1 METKVEYGVTP
12 AVTLFTGFRNPVEDK
27 PLLSVLE
34 DIRQG
39 VYRKEVEQ
47 LREYVLQNNPEKAD
61 AAKSKLL
68 AFTPSAT
75 FEGGRKPEYFKQYS
89 GFIHL
94 DFDKLP
100 PEILEEKFRQI
111 TQIPFTYAC
120 FRSPSGNGIK
130 VFIRVS
136 SDMLHHTEMYV
147 QVLTWYEN
155 ELGIK
160 ADEKCKDLPRLCFM
174 SYDPGTFIN
183 TASKVFEYHQEAPP
197 FFQEA
202 ELPEKPN
209 HNAAFE
215 LCVSFTEQK
224 EKYLNGNRNVFIY
237 QLASNCNRIGIPEEL
252 AHAMIRRAYD
262 LPVKELDA
270 SVISAYQ
277 NHKHEFAK
285 FANSANLQSA
295 EQVDP
300 ETDYLKA
307 TPVIPDGIFGK
318 LPAILKSGC
327 SAFTD
332 NRERDVFF
340 TGALSIISG
349 CLPNVSGVYAQQTI
363 YPHLFCFII
372 APAASGKGALKFS
385 KMLADKEHAN
395 MLLVSREADKTYQA
409 EINEFRNKQRFK
421 KKDDQVG
428 DPPEQPPFKVLFIP
442 ANASY
447 AKILW
452 HIEQNQGDG
461 IICETEADTMGNVL
475 KQEWG
480 SYSDMLRKAFHHERL
495 SSSKKTNNEYIEVNN
510 PRLAVALSGTP
521 SQVVGLIAS
530 SEDGLFSRFVFYA
543 FKVEPVWRDVSP
555 YASNINL
562 TDHFGHL
569 SEQVVTLITF
579 LKQNPTVVELSRSQW
594 DRLNTACGLWLQQV
608 TIFNGI
614 DSASIVKRLGI
625 IMYRIAMIFTAL
637 RKFENDDTSAVA
649 TCTDEDFDIAITLAQ
664 LYLDHSVFMFHNLP
678 RQDQLNIFKGGSNKQ
693 HFYDELPKQFKR
705 AEAIE
710 LGKKHGIGER
720 TIDNLLKKLLGKYL
734 KQESYGIYSKN

>member
-1 METKVEYGVTP
+1 METVIDN
-12 AVTLFTGFRNPVEDK
+12 AVTSNVTFFGGFNK
-27 PLLSVLE
+27 PIEEMPLASVVLNVKE
-34 DIRQG
+34 GTYDYMVSKIRTLKQEG
-39 VYRKEVEQ
+39 
-47 LREYVLQNNPEKAD
+47 NNEKAD
-61 AAKSKLL
+61 ELKKQLH

-75 FEGGRKPEYFKQYS
+75 FEGGRKPEYLKQYS
-89 GFIHL
+89 GFVHL

-100 PEILEEKFRQI
+100 PEILDEKFKQS
-111 TQIPFTYAC
+111 TQIPYTYAC
-120 FRSPSGNGIK
+120 FRSPSGNGFK
-130 VFIRVS
+130 VFVQVTTGAGEHAVSYSQVTAYYEKALGILSDPKCKDITRLCFVS
-136 SDMLHHTEMYV
+136 SDPE
-147 QVLTWYEN
+147 
-155 ELGIK
+155 
-160 ADEKCKDLPRLCFM
+160 A
-174 SYDPGTFIN
+174 FIN
-183 TASKVFEYHQEAPP
+183 ENHQVFPFQQEEPP

-202 ELPEKPN
+202 ELPEKPD
-209 HNAAFE
+209 HKAAFD
-215 LCVSFTEQK
+215 LCVDFTEKK
-224 EKYLNGNRNVFIY
+224 EQYLNGNRNIFIY
-237 QLASNCNRIGIPEEL
+237 QLASNCNRKGIPE
-252 AHAMIRRAYD
+252 AVAMPFIKAVYD
-262 LPVKELDA
+262 LPVKELEA
-270 SVISAYQ
+270 AVSSAYK
-277 NHKHEFAK
+277 NHTDEFAK
-285 FANSANLQSA
+285 FAKSANLQTT
-295 EQVDP
+295 EQDDP

-307 TPVIPDGIFGK
+307 TPVIPDDIFDK
-318 LPAILKSGC
+318 LPVILKSGC

-332 NRERDVFF
+332 NRERDVFL

-363 YPHLFCFII
+363 YPNLFCFII
-372 APAASGKGALKFS
+372 APAASGKGAMKFS

-409 EINEFRNKQRFK
+409 EINEFRNKQRFRK
-421 KKDDQVG
+421 KNDEVG

-510 PRLAVALSGTP
+510 PRLSVALSGTP

-530 SEDGLFSRFVFYA
+530 SEDGLFSRFIFYA

-562 TDHFGHL
+562 TDHFGQL

-579 LKQNPTVVELSRSQW
+579 LKQNPTVVELSKKQW
-594 DRLNTACGLWLQQV
+594 DRLNTTCGLWLQQV
-608 TIFNGI
+608 TVFNGI
-614 DSASIVKRLGI
+614 DSGSIVKRLGI
-625 IMYRIAMIFTAL
+625 VMYRIAMIFTAL
-637 RKFENDDTSAVA
+637 RKFENGDASATVI
-649 TCTDEDFDIAITLAQ
+649 CTDEDFDTALKLAQ
-664 LYLDHSVFMFHNLP
+664 HYLDHSVFMFHNLP

-693 HFYDELPKQFKR
+693 QFYDELPKQFKR

-710 LGKKHGIGER
+710 LGKKHGLSER
-720 TIDNLLKKLLGKYL
+720 TIDNLLKKLLGKHL
-734 KQESYGIYSKN
+734 KQASYGTYSKD